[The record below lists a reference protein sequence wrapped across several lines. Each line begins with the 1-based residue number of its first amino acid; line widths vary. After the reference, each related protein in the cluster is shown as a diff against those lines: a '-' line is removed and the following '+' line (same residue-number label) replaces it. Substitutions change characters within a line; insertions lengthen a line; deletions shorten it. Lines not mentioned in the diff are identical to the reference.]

1 MNTDIYAPK
10 DQSGPLPFLMVR
22 TPYGI
27 DRAGGALNT
36 GYKELADDGYIF
48 VFQDIRGRYKSEGQ
62 FVMQRP
68 ARSHE
73 ERKDPKA
80 IDEATDA
87 YDTIEWLI
95 KNVPNNNGRVGMAGT
110 SYAALTATTAEVEP
124 HPALKA
130 IVEEPAAE
138 VRQLELDRLD
148 AMYDAAIKVL
158 EAEHVTVSQ
167 GKVVM
172 LDGEPLKDDA
182 PVLRAIE
189 TLLKIQQRRAAL
201 LGLDA
206 KTQHDM
212 GIAEREIALAE
223 GQGELLAGVM
233 MRVLDALDLSA
244 EQQARAVEVMPRE
257 LRAIEG
263 GAA

>member
-1 MNTDIYAPK
+1 MTDQPAER
-10 DQSGPLPFLMVR
+10 QTGQTR
-22 TPYGI
+22 
-27 DRAGGALNT
+27 GA
-36 GYKELADDGYIF
+36 DGKYT
-48 VFQDIRGRYKSEGQ
+48 
-62 FVMQRP
+62 
-68 ARSHE
+68 RSP
-73 ERKDPKA
+73 D
-80 IDEATDA
+80 
-87 YDTIEWLI
+87 
-95 KNVPNNNGRVGMAGT
+95 
-110 SYAALTATTAEVEP
+110 TAERDAEAARLRARGWSYRRIASELKIS
-124 HPALKA
+124 PASAYEAVQRTLKA